1 MSESLSNQ
9 TKQYEKVATAVDK
22 QLEAIGERAEKYEG
36 RLDDEFFDS
45 LEKIRTQSVGAIEG
59 QVKPLAEGIQNL
71 NAVLKEL
78 NGKQVVVQKKGWFS
92 RG

>member
-1 MSESLSNQ
+1 LS
-9 TKQYEKVATAVDK
+9 
-22 QLEAIGERAEKYEG
+22 
-36 RLDDEFFDS
+36 
-45 LEKIRTQSVGAIEG
+45 
-59 QVKPLAEGIQNL
+59 EGIQNL

>member
-1 MSESLSNQ
+1 MKSSHL
-9 TKQYEKVATAVDK
+9 QYEKVAEAVEK
-22 QLEAIGERAEKYEG
+22 QVAAIDVRTEKYEKK
-36 RLDDEFFDS
+36 LDKSIDGNLGS
-45 LEKIRTQSVGAIEG
+45 LS
-59 QVKPLAEGIQNL
+59 EGIGNL